1 MDPVVV
7 RSAESARKTAW
18 AHRKGR
24 AYADARNE
32 KTKAYQAT
40 FVGRMALRAGRLNK
54 AAKARGVYGLISG
67 GDLVDLWA
75 RQNGID
81 LNAAVRC
88 ATCGAV
94 TPDWHA
100 DHIVPI
106 KDGGAHEASNLQL
119 LCEECHKVKTRKDRD
134 AYPEQASL
142 FDTHNAQV
150 ERTQKA
156 SKGDNDGTL

>member
-1 MDPVVV
+1 MHPVVV

-40 FVGRMALRAGRLNK
+40 FVGQMALRAGRMNK
-54 AAKARGVYGLISG
+54 AAKARGVCGLISG
-67 GDLVDLWA
+67 GDLVELWA

-81 LNAAVRC
+81 LRAAVRC
-88 ATCGAV
+88 AGCGAV
-94 TPDWHA
+94 TADWHA
-100 DHIVPI
+100 DHVVPI
-106 KDGGAHEASNLQL
+106 KDGGPHTAGNLQL
-119 LCEECHKVKTRKDRD
+119 LCEGCHKAKTRKDRD

-142 FDTHNAQV
+142 FDTHNKV
-150 ERTQKA
+150 I
-156 SKGDNDGTL
+156 S